1 MQIFCVGNRT
11 RICDELNTKVVLF
24 IDILEFCQLVK
35 LLVFTKYDHRTGF
48 IIILFW
54 TNLATKKKLVFVK
67 NQRKK
72 NSVNSGTNHLVKKS
86 QNLQKHNV
94 LLC

>member
-11 RICDELNTKVVLF
+11 RICDELNTKVILF

-67 NQRKK
+67 NQRRK
-72 NSVNSGTNHLVKKS
+72 NTL
-86 QNLQKHNV
+86 
-94 LLC
+94 